1 MDVKSK
7 YNKIVVV
14 FSSHLSDEENHNFND
29 HIDSTIGS
37 IHREIVCFEN
47 FNEYSLSE
55 LYNKALREYAASNTI
70 FVFCHNDILFKTK
83 NWGRLLLDKFN
94 NTDYDI
100 LGVAG
105 STYLANNGVWWADKT
120 KMVGIVDHTDGF
132 NEWSS
137 QYSFERKGK
146 IIPTITIDGLFM
158 AVKPD
163 NLEHDFDEDFKGFHF
178 YDLGFCFPNYLDYC
192 NIGVTTDIR
201 ILHKSVGETDDKW
214 EENRKQFVEKY
225 KDELP
230 IKHVNE
236 DKLRVLICC
245 QFFKNLTGSELSILE
260 LSKQLVKQNY
270 DVTIIS
276 ALVGDPLLSE
286 AKKAGIKVY
295 PITNIP
301 GFRVQGNNI
310 AYTRN
315 ELEFDILHLNHK
327 PISEIVLQLFP
338 NTPAVMH
345 VRSEVIPGIEEPI
358 KHPMIKKYISNRES
372 ITEFIKTFDIEE
384 KNILLVDIP
393 FNTSKFNTDYEEI
406 KNEKEVVLFVGTHDY
421 LRKEMLFDLVEK
433 TKENNQELWLI
444 GANHEGYAIELEKHD
459 HVKYL
464 GIKENIEEYVKKCD
478 YTAGILKGR
487 TTIEGWL
494 CGKPGWVYI
503 VDKEGKVLSKELVDV
518 PEDIDKH
525 DSEVSTKKILDLYEQ
540 ILFK

>member
-393 FNTSKFNTDYEEI
+393 FDTNKFNTDYEET